1 MNNFKRL
8 SSWILMLALVLC
20 FTVAFAS
27 CGYVDEP
34 ADTPNACAH
43 ADGNN
48 DHKCDTCGE
57 VTSQCSNKNK
67 DHKCDLCGAVMSQCA
82 DDDKDHYCD
91 VCGSELTECEVDNN
105 PVDHKCD
112 VCGAVLG
119 SCADNLGNDHK
130 CDHCGAVLTQC
141 NDGNND
147 HKCDT
152 CKKVLTQCED
162 GNDADHKCDAC
173 GKSMCFDNTGDG
185 NCDECGDPLC
195 YDNNNDCVCDDCS
208 KPMHNDDNDDHL
220 CDRCNTKVS
229 DCSDVTTDTD
239 HNCDVCQKN
248 LCTDANGDYVC
259 DGCGAQ
265 LARITANL
273 PAPMCFAKNTT
284 NKVVQ
289 VTDPAKQMDFTPVYT
304 GGAYIVDFWVVYD
317 SEGKVFM
324 YVENGSK
331 FKTNVAGT
339 YTVLP
344 VFIANNTTGVSDN
357 DLTLEMSDGT
367 STAAPDNSC
376 ITPAWADSE
385 LSKKLIKVGSGS
397 NGYMVSDATDAQMYV
412 TVDPTDAANT
422 VLLWAVNSNT
432 TGGMGNSLV
441 TAAVDPASKGTKI
454 VVSFDYNLDYLYS
467 AAGIG
472 TMVYLTDSEGA
483 QYCIARLLTVKG
495 TEKFSG
501 TENNTTPIEGA
512 LILKTLLNTSTPAS
526 HKHGA
531 GSVNLNSDTW
541 YTITIEIDTTAKTSA
556 VYYALRGGERTLLGK
571 EEVADFDASKIISL
585 TFSQGF
591 FNNRQISL
599 LDNIVAKRVHECVD
613 AGEDHVCDVCSV
625 KLCADGDDADHNCD
639 TCGDSL
645 CFDGDIPDHKCEVCG
660 ASSECVDNNKDHL
673 CDICATR
680 KFGGDCADGTD
691 ADHNCDYC
699 NTSLCADLTNDHKC
713 DECGATVSECV
724 DASKDHLCDICGAT
738 LTQCSDVAGDMDH
751 KCDVCGKDGVSEC
764 EDGDDEG
771 HRCDDCGKTL
781 CADANNDGTCD
792 VCGLHTCFDVN
803 TDGICDG
810 CKAMTFTTDVTA
822 GVDLFSFTQKSSST
836 AGYAPINQ
844 TSITEGDPYN
854 ASNPDASSAAKFGT
868 RAFRTTDPDNAAN
881 SVLCVVI
888 NENTKAGTSNS
899 GNVSTLGFDPK
910 VVVAGGNV
918 HIVEFDLNVQYYAKN
933 EPKNA
938 FQVVAID
945 EDGTRYQIQNADKAY
960 GATIAFSNSVTAPT
974 KNAFSIGAGHQANE
988 ISTQINLDSHTWYRI
1003 RITFNQTTGAV
1014 FYDVSFDKGNT
1025 WYLAQADGKN
1035 FGTGL
1040 DGVEIAKYGFQF
1052 NCYNLGGTFLFDNIV
1067 YTVTDTV
1074 PTRPTELGTDAVEH
1088 GTN

>member
-34 ADTPNACAH
+34 VEDNTPGACSH

-57 VTSQCSNKNK
+57 KITDCSNKNK
-67 DHKCDLCGAVMSQCA
+67 DHKCDLCGKVMSQCA
-82 DDDKDHYCD
+82 DDDSDHYCD
-91 VCGSELTECEVDNN
+91 VCNAELSECGSDTN

-112 VCGAVLG
+112 VCGVTIG
-119 SCADNLGNDHK
+119 DGICADNIGNDHK
-130 CDHCGAVLTQC
+130 CDHCSAVISEC
-141 NDGNND
+141 KDNNND

-152 CKKVLTQCED
+152 CKSIVSECAD
-162 GNDADHKCDAC
+162 GDDADHNCDQC
-173 GKSMCFDNTGDG
+173 KKSMCDDGNNDG
-185 NCDECGDPLC
+185 NCDECNAPMC
-195 YDNNNDCVCDDCS
+195 YDINNDCVCDDCS
-208 KPMHNDDNDDHL
+208 KPMHDDEDGDHL
-220 CDRCNTKVS
+220 CDKCNTKIS
-229 DCSDVTTDTD
+229 DCSDVTTDDD

-248 LCTDANGDYVC
+248 LCTDADDNHVC

-265 LARITANL
+265 LAYITVYM
-273 PAPMCFAKNTT
+273 PSPMCFAKNTT
-284 NKVVQ
+284 NKVIT
-289 VTDPAKQMDFTPVYT
+289 VTEANTATNFTPVYT
-304 GGAYIVDFWVVYD
+304 GGAYVLDFWAVYD
-317 SEGKVFM
+317 SEGKIFQ
-324 YVENGSK
+324 YLEAGKK
-331 FKTNVAGT
+331 FETKVAGT
-339 YTVLP
+339 YTILP
-344 VFIANNTTGVSDN
+344 VFIANNTSGVSDN
-357 DLTLEMSDGT
+357 DLTLEMSTGT
-367 STAAPDNSC
+367 NAAAPDNSC
-376 ITPAWADSE
+376 LTPAWADSE
-385 LSKKLIKVGSGS
+385 LANKLIKVGKGS
-397 NGYMVSDATDAQMYV
+397 TGYMLSDPTDAQMYV
-412 TVDPTDAANT
+412 TADPTNAANT
-422 VLLWAVNSNT
+422 VLLWAVNSNE
-432 TGGMGNSLV
+432 TGSMGNSTI
-441 TAAVDPASKGTKI
+441 TAAVDPATKGDKF

-472 TMVYLTDSEGA
+472 TMIYLTDTDGA
-483 QYCIARLLTVKG
+483 NYCIARLLTVTG
-495 TEKFSG
+495 TSKFSG

-512 LILKTLLNTSTPAS
+512 LILKTLLNTSTPDS
-526 HKHGA
+526 QKHGA
-531 GSVNLNSDTW
+531 GTINLNSDTW
-541 YTITIEIDTTAKTSA
+541 YTITIELDTETKVCS
-556 VYYALRGGERTLLGK
+556 VYYALRGDERTLLG
-571 EEVADFDASKIISL
+571 EEDLAATFDASKITSL
-585 TFSQGF
+585 TFQQGF
-591 FNNRQISL
+591 YKNRQISL
-599 LDNIVAKRVHECVD
+599 IDNIVAERVHECVD
-613 AGEDHVCDVCSV
+613 AAGDHVCDVCSV
-625 KLCADGDDADHNCD
+625 KLCEDSDDADHNCD
-639 TCGDSL
+639 TCGDAL
-645 CFDGDIPDHKCEVCG
+645 CFDGDIPDHMCDVCG

-699 NTSLCADLTNDHKC
+699 NTSLCADLNNDHKC
-713 DECGATVSECV
+713 DECGATISECS
-724 DASKDHLCDICGAT
+724 DNDDHKCDICGAT

-764 EDGDDEG
+764 EDGDDDG

-792 VCGLHTCFDVN
+792 GCGLHTCFDVN
-803 TDGICDG
+803 TDGVCDG
-810 CKAMTFTTDVTA
+810 CKSLTFSTNVTT
-822 GVDLFSFTQKSSST
+822 GVDLYTFTQKTPYVDHIS
-836 AGYAPINQ
+836 Q
-844 TSITEGDPYN
+844 TTITDVNPEN
-854 ASNPDASSAAKFGT
+854 ATNYGT
-868 RAFRTTDPDNAAN
+868 RAFRTADPDNAAN
-881 SVLCVVI
+881 YVLCVSI
-888 NENTKAGTSNS
+888 NANQKAGTSN
-899 GNVSTLGFDPK
+899 GGKISTLAFDPK
-910 VVVAGGNV
+910 VEVAGGNV
-918 HIVEFDLNVQYYAKN
+918 HIIEFDLNVQYYAKT

-1040 DGVEIAKYGFQF
+1040 NGVEIAKYGFQF

-1088 GTN
+1088 GA